1 MNTKEIESRIKKKRD
16 TEKDI
21 SARCYNQAL
30 TNYNQSAFANT
41 VMSGSPDH
49 KSQISKTQNSGFW
62 GSGLRAHHGASK
74 SLIQQ
79 HFWDF
84 DKCENE
90 L

>member
-1 MNTKEIESRIKKKRD
+1 MKKKRD

-21 SARCYNQAL
+21 SARCYNAAL
-30 TNYNQSAFANT
+30 TNYNQSSFANT

-49 KSQISKTQNSGFW
+49 KSQISKTHGSGFW
-62 GSGLRAHHGASK
+62 GGMGMRGHHGASK